1 LGRRFSQIYRI
12 RENRERKNKKR
23 RRYNLDKQ
31 IRISAEKRKWKIIE
45 LKNNRQ
51 QKRFLATD
59 KKIQKFCHK
68 SHAFGR

>member
-1 LGRRFSQIYRI
+1 M
-12 RENRERKNKKR
+12 
-23 RRYNLDKQ
+23 DKQ